1 MVSGA
6 IAIIFGALAW
16 AFVEGFGAF
25 YPAKATWMRMRSQNG
40 RRAVRA
46 MRRRFES
53 AAERKTPR
61 WLVYLLAAL
70 VVGWIASASL
80 LDKRWWEVVLDVLP
94 YVFVGIAFLRLPA
107 NMARVSLR
115 MRDYERDAGEDPD
128 KEYDDFDDQGGV
140 AEIAL

>member
-16 AFVEGFGAF
+16 AFVEAFGTF
-25 YPAKATWMRMRSQNG
+25 YPAKAAWMRMRSQNG

-46 MRRRFES
+46 MRKRFEA

-61 WLVYLLAAL
+61 WLVYLLVAL
-70 VVGWIASASL
+70 AGAWVASASL

-94 YVFVGIAFLRLPA
+94 YVFVAIAFLRLPA
-107 NMARVSLR
+107 GMAKVALR

-128 KEYDDFDDQGGV
+128 KDYDDFDDPGGV

>member
-46 MRRRFES
+46 MRRRFET

-61 WLVYLLAAL
+61 WLVYVLFALAGAW
-70 VVGWIASASL
+70 VASASL

-94 YVFVGIAFLRLPA
+94 YVFVAIALLRLPA
-107 NMARVSLR
+107 NMARVALR

-128 KEYDDFDDQGGV
+128 KDYDDFDDQGGV